1 MALQKLK
8 VSITDFI
15 VENPDAEK
23 QDLLNHI
30 FQYIDADYK
39 TYQSNKANDLP
50 SDLESTVAPT
60 SRRSSCSSFAPAPI
74 FFGAVLELAPNRSEL
89 LQEHLRLVSNTPFNQ
104 I

>member
-15 VENPDAEK
+15 VDNPDAEK

-39 TYQSNKANDLP
+39 TYQSNKANDLLTFGKYK
-50 SDLESTVAPT
+50 SHSVAQ
-60 SRRSSCSSFAPAPI
+60 I
-74 FFGAVLELAPNRSEL
+74 LELPKGRDYLKWL
-89 LQEHLRLVSNTPFNQ
+89 LSQTWMTEDKFEYIFRACRENNVDC
-104 I
+104 